1 MRCTYC
7 QHDHWKRAL
16 ICNVCGRALTLI
28 RPKYG
33 NLPRC
38 GATFV
43 EVVAHSGL
51 GGWQPRPL
59 VFYPSGLETRRL
71 YPRRWADKILTFRG
85 EGAPKRDRG
94 LLA

>member
-7 QHDHWKRAL
+7 RHDHWKRVL
-16 ICNVCGRALTLI
+16 ICNMYGRALTLI
-28 RPKYG
+28 RREYG

-43 EVVAHSGL
+43 EIVAHSGL
-51 GGWQPRPL
+51 GGWQPRPS
-59 VFYPSGLETRRL
+59 VFYPAGPETRRL
-71 YPRRWADKILTFRG
+71 YPRRWPEKTPTFRG
-85 EGAPKRDRG
+85 EGAPKRVRG